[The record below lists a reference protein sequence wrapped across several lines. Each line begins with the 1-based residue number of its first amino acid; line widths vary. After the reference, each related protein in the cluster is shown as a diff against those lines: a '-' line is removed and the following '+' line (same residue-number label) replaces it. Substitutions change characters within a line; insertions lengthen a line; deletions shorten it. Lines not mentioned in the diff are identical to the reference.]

1 VSQNELQYISR
12 TDNQR
17 RSLWSHH
24 SHRNKDNNF
33 TFVDSSFNHAD
44 HYIELADGS
53 RSNNIALKRGTV
65 AVYLETSDGQTA
77 KVYLEN
83 TLFIP
88 TYPQNIFS
96 VQAATKK
103 GASIKFNEHAAEL
116 ITADG
121 TKFEIEQH
129 RRLYCLYKN
138 TVIEKRSENLKTWHQ
153 ILGHCNV
160 NDIFKL
166 ENVTQ
171 GMKINNQEHFDCEV
185 CTISKQ
191 PNKRNR
197 EADVRAKQPFELV
210 HTDLARPI
218 DPTAKDGFK
227 YAMIFTDDFSGCN
240 FTYFLKEKS
249 DASKATE
256 KFLADIAPYGKIK
269 TLNFFDFL

>member
-1 VSQNELQYISR
+1 MNMLLNS
-12 TDNQR
+12 
-17 RSLWSHH
+17 
-24 SHRNKDNNF
+24 
-33 TFVDSSFNHAD
+33 
-44 HYIELADGS
+44 
-53 RSNNIALKRGTV
+53 
-65 AVYLETSDGQTA
+65 
-77 KVYLEN
+77 
-83 TLFIP
+83 
-88 TYPQNIFS
+88 
-96 VQAATKK
+96 
-103 GASIKFNEHAAEL
+103 SIKFNEHAAEL

-129 RRLYCLYKN
+129 RRLYYLYKN

-166 ENVTQ
+166 ENVAQ
-171 GMKINNQEHFDCEV
+171 SMKINNQEHFDCEV

-218 DPTAKDGFK
+218 DSTAKDRFK
-227 YAMIFTDDFSGCN
+227 YVMIFTDDFSGCN

-249 DASKATE
+249 DAS
-256 KFLADIAPYGKIK
+256 APYSPHQNGIAERNWR
-269 TLNFFDFL
+269 TLFAVKVILLGMTRTVLHTSSTTLIADQSASIDL